1 MTSRKLRSKKE
12 TQEYWRVEPRGWR
25 PYALVQ
31 GAEKEA
37 LIARIQSAAKNYRN
51 HVDTYAE
58 SLAPVKRA
66 NPWMSNSTAVEVVS
80 LLMGAIEN
88 GESEWFARH
97 ALNGFLNETNSQL
110 IFGDWV
116 EEHREELLERC
127 ESLEVLQTPH
137 FDKIFMHT
145 NDYVFSDSPV
155 LLRSGASKMVYNA
168 LAELTLADVRTV
180 YGSPIGREKTQ
191 ASSVET
197 KIEAILAAH
206 RGAKVELPKFKE
218 VERKLRRAFV
228 TLFVSEPDSNLDNLE
243 TATLLVE
250 KELRRVHK
258 ASYSNPLL
266 ATYGDASTAEL
277 ETFADWLLANAS
289 SFRFYHFMVLLHSL
303 RNPATLIKRPPEGTR
318 SVLAIY
324 SEVIAKAD
332 DPVTTLKN
340 IAQIVIAVKTERPS
354 FEAWIEGVQDGTVE
368 GSLDPRLT
376 SVLLA
381 DGDSK
386 APVFQE
392 LSLMRRSLNH
402 FLRS

>member
-1 MTSRKLRSKKE
+1 MTSRKLRSKKA
-12 TQEYWRVEPRGWR
+12 TQEYWRVEPQGWR

-31 GAEKEA
+31 GTEKEA

-97 ALNGFLNETNSQL
+97 ALNGFLNETNSEL

-127 ESLEVLQTPH
+127 ESLEVLRTPH

-145 NDYVFSDSPV
+145 NDYVFADSPV
-155 LLRSGASKMVYNA
+155 LLRSGASKAVYNV
-168 LAELTLADVRTV
+168 LAELTLADVRVV
-180 YGSPIGREKTQ
+180 YGSRIGREKTQ

-206 RGAKVELPKFKE
+206 RGTKVDLPKFKD
-218 VERKLRRAFV
+218 VERKFRRAFV

-243 TATLLVE
+243 SATQLVE

-324 SEVIAKAD
+324 SEVIANAD
-332 DPVTTLKN
+332 DPVATLKN
-340 IAQIVIAVKTERPS
+340 IVQIVIAVKTERPS

-392 LSLMRRSLNH
+392 LSLMRRSLSH